1 MGGKQERLKM
11 KNILPFIVGGVGI
24 LIMLLFGGRI
34 SSAESEGKNEGI
46 DIIAY
51 AEELEEKIKKLCES
65 CDGVSHVTVLLTLEG
80 GFEYEYAQNVEIDKN
95 AYGEE
100 RREEYLVVGQG
111 SGAHCVV
118 LRQKIP
124 EIAGVGIV
132 CRGGH
137 DDTIKGELITLISS
151 ALHIGANKIYIT
163 GAG

>member
-1 MGGKQERLKM
+1 MDTKQGRL
-11 KNILPFIVGGVGI
+11 NIKKLLPFIVGGIGI
-24 LIMLLFGGRI
+24 LMILLFGGGI
-34 SSAESEGKNEGI
+34 SSAESEGKSDSI
-46 DIIAY
+46 DILAY
-51 AEELEEKIKKLCES
+51 AQELEGKIKKLCES

-132 CRGGH
+132 CRGGN
-137 DDTIKGELITLISS
+137 DDAIRGELITLISS

>member
-1 MGGKQERLKM
+1 MEANQSRF
-11 KNILPFIVGGVGI
+11 NIKKLLPFIVGGIGI
-24 LIMLLFGGRI
+24 LMIVIFGGGA
-34 SSAESEGKNEGI
+34 SSSDKEGQNDGI

-51 AEELEEKIKKLCES
+51 AEQLEEKIKKLCES
-65 CDGVSHVTVLLTLEG
+65 CDGVSHVSVLLTLEG

-132 CRGGH
+132 CRGGN
-137 DDTIKGELITLISS
+137 DDATRIELITLISS
-151 ALHIGANKIYIT
+151 ALDIGANKIYIT

>member
-1 MGGKQERLKM
+1 MNTKKGSFKI
-11 KNILPFIVGGVGI
+11 KNLLPFIVGIVGVFII
-24 LIMLLFGGRI
+24 LFSGGVL
-34 SSAESEGKNEGI
+34 SSSEKERSVENT

-51 AEELEEKIKKLCES
+51 AEELEAKIKNLCES

-80 GFEYEYAQNVEIDKN
+80 GFEYEYAQNVEIDRN

-111 SGAHCVV
+111 SSAHCVV

-132 CRGGH
+132 CRGG
-137 DDTIKGELITLISS
+137 DDDKIRGELITLISS